1 MLVQHIENS
10 LGRPGFI
17 RRHGDTLVG
26 SCRQHER
33 LNMCTRKIAD
43 IYVRTDKVI
52 SFCLFCGFAGAIEK
66 TVDELR
72 GTLLDLGGGLD
83 RRVNRPEDRD
93 GKKRREV
100 EVRLLGLDEVPGC
113 TLREDFCGVVAENDI
128 LG

>member
-1 MLVQHIENS
+1 
-10 LGRPGFI
+10 
-17 RRHGDTLVG
+17 
-26 SCRQHER
+26 
-33 LNMCTRKIAD
+33 MCTRKIAD